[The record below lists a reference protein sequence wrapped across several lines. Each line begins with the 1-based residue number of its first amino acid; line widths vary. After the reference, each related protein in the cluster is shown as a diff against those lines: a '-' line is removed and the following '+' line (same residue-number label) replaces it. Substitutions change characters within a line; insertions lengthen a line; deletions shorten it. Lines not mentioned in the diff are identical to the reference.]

1 MKTSLRF
8 TLVSLL
14 VIVSCPLFCQYWS
27 ENFEGYST
35 IDKSLKYGYNWK
47 NATTATG
54 IKSIEA
60 RSMVT
65 GIISTTAPASFTS
78 GYFLLENK
86 KYTVNFQHKSEAT
99 IVHPQL
105 KVSLVD
111 VNNKE
116 VADVFSHTYSTNNI
130 QLSAFT
136 INGYTGWFKI
146 RFQFSSTDA
155 RETFICGLDNIN
167 STIPVHPET
176 NSSVVLSD
184 IQTSITIDVP
194 TPDKQLLEITFT
206 NLGPDP
212 CFIDPAGGSATLTNL
227 KNVPLSD
234 YTATNLQF
242 DPTTKKITFLTH
254 PAPDSLGVN
263 NQAKLTLTL
272 HQSANTPFLISA
284 AIDNLSFQIDPIA
297 TNNSASLVYNGS
309 DIPPNWKKIEL
320 SNLNKGVHVYWE
332 TLIEVNAHH
341 YNIQRSDDGVQFINV
356 GTVVATNNGGG
367 SVYTYNDY
375 AITTGKSYFYRL
387 QLVNNNGASIFSP
400 TNRISIANSESI
412 VKIYPTVAKPGA
424 VISATV
430 KQSGTYQVTLLHA
443 NTTFIM
449 SQESKT
455 NSDKISI
462 PLPSGLKPGIYYIR
476 IVNKTNYDTAT
487 QPILLN
493 D

>member
-1 MKTSLRF
+1 MKASIRL

-14 VIVSCPLFCQYWS
+14 VIVSLPLFSQYWS
-27 ENFEGYST
+27 ENFEGYTT

-47 NATTATG
+47 NAATATG
-54 IKSIEA
+54 VKSIEA

-65 GIISTTAPASFTS
+65 GIVSANTPASFTT

-86 KYTVNFQHKSEAT
+86 KYTVNFQHKSGAA

-105 KVSLVD
+105 KALLID
-111 VNNKE
+111 INNKE
-116 VADVFSHTYSTNNI
+116 VADLFTYSYSNNSV
-130 QLSAFT
+130 QFSSFT
-136 INGYTGWFKI
+136 INGYSGWYKI
-146 RFQFSSTDA
+146 RFQFSSADA

-176 NSSVVLSD
+176 NSSVILSD
-184 IQTSITIDVP
+184 IQASITVDIP
-194 TPDKQLLEITFT
+194 APDRQIVEINFT

-212 CFIDPAGGSATLTNL
+212 CFMEPAGGSAILTDL

-234 YTATNLQF
+234 YSATNLQF

-263 NQAKLTLTL
+263 NKAKLTLTL
-272 HQSANTPFLISA
+272 HQSANTPFLITA
-284 AIDNLSFQIDPIA
+284 AIDNLSFQIDPTTI
-297 TNNSASLVYNGS
+297 NNSASLVYNGS

-341 YNIQRSDDGVQFINV
+341 YNIQRSDDGIQFNNI
-356 GTVVATNNGGG
+356 GTVLANNSAGNN
-367 SVYTYNDY
+367 VYNYNDY
-375 AITTGKSYFYRL
+375 AITTGRDYFYRL
-387 QLVNNNGASIFSP
+387 QLVNNNGAAIFSS

-412 VKIYPTVAKPGA
+412 IKIYPTVVKPGA
-424 VISATV
+424 VISAAV
-430 KQSGTYQVTLLHA
+430 KQSGTYQITLLHA
-443 NTTFIM
+443 NTTFITT
-449 SQESKT
+449 QESKT
-455 NSDKISI
+455 NNRKISI
-462 PLPSGLKPGIYYIR
+462 PLLSGLKPGIYYIR
-476 IVNKTNYDTAT
+476 IVNKTNGDTAT

-493 D
+493 N

>member
-1 MKTSLRF
+1 MKASIRF

-14 VIVSCPLFCQYWS
+14 VIVSCPLFSQYWS
-27 ENFEGYST
+27 ENFEGYT
-35 IDKSLKYGYNWK
+35 TVDKSLKYGYNWK

-65 GIISTTAPASFTS
+65 GIISTNTPASFTT

-86 KYTVNFQHKSEAT
+86 KYTINFQHKSGAT
-99 IVHPQL
+99 IVNPQL

-111 VNNKE
+111 INNKE
-116 VADVFSHTYSTNNI
+116 VAGVFTHTYFNNSV
-130 QLSAFT
+130 QFSSFT

-176 NSSVVLSD
+176 NSSVILSD
-184 IQTSITIDVP
+184 IQANITVDIP
-194 TPDKQLLEITFT
+194 APDRQILEITFT

-212 CFIDPAGGSATLTNL
+212 CFMEPAGGSAILTNL
-227 KNVPLSD
+227 KNVPLTD

-242 DPTTKKITFLTH
+242 DPVTKKITFLTYA
-254 PAPDSLGVN
+254 APDSFGVN

-272 HQSANTPFLISA
+272 RQSANTPFLVTV
-284 AIDNLSFQIDPIA
+284 AIDNLSFQIDPTT

-332 TLIEVNAHH
+332 TLIELNAHH
-341 YNIQRSDDGVQFINV
+341 YNIQRSDDGMQFNNI
-356 GTVVATNNGGG
+356 GTVLANNSG
-367 SVYTYNDY
+367 SNNIYSYNDY
-375 AITTGKSYFYRL
+375 AITTGKDYFYRI

-400 TNRISIANSESI
+400 THRISIANAASI
-412 VKIYPTVAKPGA
+412 VKIYPTVLRPGM
-424 VISATV
+424 VVTATV
-430 KQSGTYQVTLLHA
+430 KQPGTYLITLLHA
-443 NTTFIM
+443 NTTFIT
-449 SQESKT
+449 SLESKT
-455 NSDKISI
+455 NSNKISI
-462 PLPSGLKPGIYYIR
+462 PLLSGLKPGIYYIR
-476 IVNKTNYDTAT
+476 IINKTNHDTAT